1 MLTTERLVIGLL
13 NRARQKCVGKS
24 IWEDASPYIK
34 ITFHGT
40 HTSQGR
46 LAHAMALE
54 NIRCPST
61 HKSFSQWRSFAI
73 GTHTLSVD
81 PRKSGAIH
89 TLLSLKSTIMVA
101 PKTTSKV
108 AWTQPPCNPLS
119 PPCGGWR
126 ASSYLLMNATST
138 HGMDRQVARQTPGPE
153 EARHKCLMRVNLVER
168 KEKSLCVC

>member
-34 ITFHGT
+34 ITFQGT

-89 TLLSLKSTIMVA
+89 TLLSLKSNDHGRTQDYFQGGLDST
-101 PKTTSKV
+101 PL
-108 AWTQPPCNPLS
+108 QPPFPSLWWMEGVFIPSHERHQHTRDGSSGSAPNS
-119 PPCGGWR
+119 RTGGGK
-126 ASSYLLMNATST
+126 T
-138 HGMDRQVARQTPGPE
+138 
-153 EARHKCLMRVNLVER
+153 
-168 KEKSLCVC
+168 